1 MPARRDLTLLHAAAA
16 FGPVL
21 LAALLGLARG
31 SLTTTVVALVLVLTV
46 VAVAAAGD
54 RTSGVVAALSAALG
68 YDVFFTRPFLSP
80 TIASPAD
87 VELVVVLVLVG
98 LAVSE
103 VAIRGRRAQA
113 ASARREGYLSGVA
126 ALLDLGDGTPAAE
139 RRAALARA
147 VGEVVGVER
156 ARWHDGPPDRRDA
169 VVGPDGVLRLD
180 GRVRDPRREGLPTD
194 RVTSV
199 LASGPQGVVGHVS
212 LTAAARVR
220 RPSPEQLRVAALL
233 VRVATPGTSRPDGGP
248 GPADDLALR

>member
-1 MPARRDLTLLHAAAA
+1 MSVRRDLTLLHAAAA

-21 LAALLGLARG
+21 LAALLGLARDA
-31 SLTTTVVALVLVLTV
+31 LTPTVVALVLVLAV

-54 RTSGVVAALSAALG
+54 RLSGVVAALSAALG

-80 TIASPAD
+80 AIASPAD
-87 VELVVVLVLVG
+87 VELVVALVLVG

-126 ALLDLGDGTPAAE
+126 ALLDLDEGTSPAQ
-139 RRAALARA
+139 RREALARA
-147 VGEVVGVER
+147 VGEVVGAER

-169 VVGPDGVLRLD
+169 VVGPDGMLRVD
-180 GRVRDPRREGLPTD
+180 GRVREPEREGLPTD

-199 LASGPQGVVGHVS
+199 VASSPRGVTGHVS
-212 LTAAARVR
+212 LTSAARVR
-220 RPSPEQLRVAALL
+220 RPTREQLRVAALL
-233 VRVATPGTSRPDGGP
+233 VRVAAPTAEPEGP
-248 GPADDLALR
+248 GATGGDLALR